1 MARRVG
7 IYRRITIVL
16 SARDYIVRQRVLSR
30 IATGSRMIV
39 AIRPLIYQ
47 IAKNTV
53 RKSSVDATTREGRL
67 TIPFAITLVILLSA
81 SAL

>member
-1 MARRVG
+1 MARQVG
-7 IYRRITIVL
+7 IYRKIMIVL
-16 SARDYIVRQRVLSR
+16 SARDYIVRQRVPSR
-30 IATGSRMIV
+30 IATRSRMFV
-39 AIRPLIYQ
+39 AIRPSMHQ

-53 RKSSVDATTREGRL
+53 RKSSVDATTRKGRL